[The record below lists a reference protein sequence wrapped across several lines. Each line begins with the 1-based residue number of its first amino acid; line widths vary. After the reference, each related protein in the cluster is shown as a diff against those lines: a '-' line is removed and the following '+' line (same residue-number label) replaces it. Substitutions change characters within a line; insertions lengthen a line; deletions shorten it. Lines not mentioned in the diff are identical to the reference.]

1 MKFSTLL
8 CFQMFSHKSVS
19 LASVLFSPY
28 LYKTSHQALSAKRA
42 ADLSEVKA
50 QDPTF
55 LLREC
60 SLCLKRGVSHLASL
74 LVQHYLSGYKRG
86 PPSEVC
92 PLEYASLSDVKCI
105 I

>member
-1 MKFSTLL
+1 MEKRQKERQEVKRKLLTLR
-8 CFQMFSHKSVS
+8 QV
-19 LASVLFSPY
+19 
-28 LYKTSHQALSAKRA
+28 KTSHQALSAKRA

-60 SLCLKRGVSHLASL
+60 SLCLKRGVAHLASL